1 MPINEKLKKA
11 IQEDDLDTAK
21 YEIEDGR
28 ILRSGVSIDNDE
40 VENKDR
46 LLHLAAYHN
55 SVKCLRYL
63 LHKGANWR
71 IKNND
76 GSIALHRAAVNNS
89 IEAINI
95 LLDNGSNIEEKDAEG
110 DTPLHYAIYF
120 DKLEAMQR
128 LLERG
133 ANIHAKG
140 KNGFSTLHWAI
151 YGNKIRIVRP
161 LIDNRADLFQA
172 DINGD
177 IPIELAIKLG
187 NQNCINEL
195 LKDVNTNNMPKT
207 QSGLTLLH
215 YAVRK
220 NDKELVQLL
229 VNRRVNLEEADLT
242 LGKTALH
249 MASEGNC
256 IDAMKILLA
265 NHANIEARGA
275 CEYTPLHAA
284 AINNKKEAVELLI
297 SNKADIEAK
306 SVILRTPLHTALL
319 SNKENAINVLLSHEA
334 NANAVDLYGMS
345 ALHCAVSGNCN
356 SSILS
361 TLIDKGVN
369 INAVDNNGLTPI
381 HLAAKIGNV
390 AALRLL
396 KQRGADLTIQDL
408 NGKTPKDLAISDNI
422 HQFLIS
428 GADTFQET
436 KGIVQSELNT
446 NLFIAISQQ
455 ELAQVQDYL
464 HLGAN
469 VNDINANGF
478 SPIFTAIVT
487 NNCQILDILI
497 RNNANI
503 NQIRTASSFFS
514 PLAYAIFLKK
524 NEAVRLLINK
534 GASVEKVDD
543 YGISPLLAAII
554 TNNMEALRL
563 LLPKANLNALSK
575 GMSPLHYAIK
585 TGNIEAFSLLVS
597 QGADIYTEDKNGAT
611 LLEVA
616 MRINDAIAELLLQK
630 LDSIKKGN
638 STLLHLAVLNGD
650 NSLLEQILTKKNN
663 LVNVKDAE
671 GTPLLSYAIL
681 KNNLYAVN
689 LLLKTGADLSAVD
702 NEQLTALHYA
712 IRADNIETLQ
722 LLLNSGMNINMENK
736 DGNLPLY
743 YAAKQNVSRIVDF
756 LIQQGADELKN
767 KKGLTTLHIAVL
779 ENDVQTASLLIS
791 EGADV
796 SITDNEGNSPLY
808 YAIKKQDPAMLSLF
822 NSHTKEKEINP
833 QIVSTIFDAVIN
845 NNKELFDLLLSNKAN
860 INLEDKD
867 GKTLLYYAAK
877 HNRQEMIRALVQ
889 KGADKKLNKSGRTP
903 LIAAICNNDTEVA
916 ARLIAEGA
924 NIVAEDKQRKPPLY
938 YTAKLGNSVIAKI
951 LIAKKADEMLTSRYL
966 TPLQVAVREDDQA
979 TAHFLVSNGANVC
992 IEEKD
997 GSTILE
1003 TAMYIND
1010 QIFKIL
1016 LQNGNSVRKGDS
1028 TLLHLAVA
1036 KKDTSLLKRILTYNQ
1051 SLVNVRDSSGVPLL
1065 IYAILKNNLDS
1076 VALLLSEFNV
1086 DVNAVANKQWT
1097 ALHYAASCANL
1108 DAIDL
1113 LIRCFGYSINGINTA
1128 RDVVYINAK
1137 DAQGN
1142 TPLHIALSR
1151 QAYEI
1156 AYKLML
1162 NGADI
1167 TLANIS
1173 RIPKL
1178 NILGFLKYLSSSQQR
1193 ISTLHKLISDMLS
1206 LLDVSDPDGNTFLH
1220 LLVMDSNLPVLE
1232 NLIHTSLSIN
1242 TINNLGETLLH
1253 KAAFKGNLDILCFLI
1268 DNNVDISIKNSA
1280 GDTPLF
1286 YLKREKLESFK
1297 RLESAGYFSK
1307 LLLQYSKTGNL
1318 NGIQELISLGI
1329 DVNYEDNQKNTALT
1343 NSILNGHARIVNLL
1357 IQSGAHMHESDRMT
1371 IESLFLEG
1379 SKEMHR
1385 VSIEEISQNESKDQL
1400 QLERQENLPDECK
1413 DGSSKDESSKDEDD
1427 DSQEQVESPQCTI
1440 QNQSVFGRVLENLQS
1455 LLWET
1460 SSDVESDSQEEQK
1473 ENSNIKT
1480 EEVFEET
1487 SESDLENKS
1496 GERPEDYSENLALV
1510 PKNQR
1515 NELNAQS
1522 MALVLKNQDSSIS
1535 QAVIEAIFSF
1545 ANKKDWAAVYELTQ
1559 NSIDVRYG
1567 DGTTLLHVAA
1577 KTQDLEAIPDLI
1589 GRDANLL
1596 VQQDREDK
1604 TSFHYAIDTRK
1615 KEVIAKFLD
1624 DNLSSKKVE
1633 DMLETKDLNGMRAL
1647 DYAVKYGMLDTVEM
1661 IMKRQVKVRK
1671 DNDNPIGEDYCPIML
1686 RYAIANPDL
1695 DEDTIEKLINLSANS
1710 LMVHDNPRDIDEEE
1724 DVITYKNDKKEIN
1737 KKIAEAKARGESIE
1751 QYILQLERY

>member
-21 YEIEDGR
+21 YEIEDSR

-356 SSILS
+356 SIILS

-396 KQRGADLTIQDL
+396 KQRGANLIIQDL

-524 NEAVRLLINK
+524 NEAVSLLINK

-616 MRINDAIAELLLQK
+616 MRINDAIAELLLLLIAVRNNNIEIVEK
-630 LDSIKKGN
+630 LLNHGVKVNYYDKWGN
-638 STLLHLAVLNGD
+638 SRCEPLFYAVDRN
-650 NSLLEQILTKKNN
+650 LTNI
-663 LVNVKDAE
+663 
-671 GTPLLSYAIL
+671 AIL
-681 KNNLYAVN
+681 LIDK
-689 LLLKTGADLSAVD
+689 GAD
-702 NEQLTALHYA
+702 
-712 IRADNIETLQ
+712 IRFKTEDKDTL
-722 LLLNSGMNINMENK
+722 
-736 DGNLPLY
+736 
-743 YAAKQNVSRIVDF
+743 
-756 LIQQGADELKN
+756 
-767 KKGLTTLHIAVL
+767 LHIAVRNNNL
-779 ENDVQTASLLIS
+779 ELVRKLLSVGTININA
-791 EGADV
+791 ENKNGV
-796 SITDNEGNSPLY
+796 SPLILAVQNNNTCI
-808 YAIKKQDPAMLSLF
+808 AIKLLNHGAQVGYTTLF
-822 NSHTKEKEINP
+822 Y
-833 QIVSTIFDAVIN
+833 AV
-845 NNKELFDLLLSNKAN
+845 
-860 INLEDKD
+860 
-867 GKTLLYYAAK
+867 
-877 HNRQEMIRALVQ
+877 
-889 KGADKKLNKSGRTP
+889 
-903 LIAAICNNDTEVA
+903 
-916 ARLIAEGA
+916 
-924 NIVAEDKQRKPPLY
+924 
-938 YTAKLGNSVIAKI
+938 
-951 LIAKKADEMLTSRYL
+951 
-966 TPLQVAVREDDQA
+966 
-979 TAHFLVSNGANVC
+979 
-992 IEEKD
+992 
-997 GSTILE
+997 
-1003 TAMYIND
+1003 
-1010 QIFKIL
+1010 
-1016 LQNGNSVRKGDS
+1016 
-1028 TLLHLAVA
+1028 
-1036 KKDTSLLKRILTYNQ
+1036 
-1051 SLVNVRDSSGVPLL
+1051 
-1065 IYAILKNNLDS
+1065 KNNLTDIAVPLIDRYENNRLKSKDS
-1076 VALLLSEFNV
+1076 EILLGIAVRNNNIEIVQKLLS
-1086 DVNAVANKQWT
+1086 K
-1097 ALHYAASCANL
+1097 
-1108 DAIDL
+1108 
-1113 LIRCFGYSINGINTA
+1113 G
-1128 RDVVYINAK
+1128 
-1137 DAQGN
+1137 
-1142 TPLHIALSR
+1142 
-1151 QAYEI
+1151 
-1156 AYKLML
+1156 
-1162 NGADI
+1162 
-1167 TLANIS
+1167 
-1173 RIPKL
+1173 
-1178 NILGFLKYLSSSQQR
+1178 
-1193 ISTLHKLISDMLS
+1193 IST
-1206 LLDVSDPDGNTFLH
+1206 
-1220 LLVMDSNLPVLE
+1220 
-1232 NLIHTSLSIN
+1232 
-1242 TINNLGETLLH
+1242 
-1253 KAAFKGNLDILCFLI
+1253 
-1268 DNNVDISIKNSA
+1268 
-1280 GDTPLF
+1280 
-1286 YLKREKLESFK
+1286 
-1297 RLESAGYFSK
+1297 
-1307 LLLQYSKTGNL
+1307 
-1318 NGIQELISLGI
+1318 
-1329 DVNYEDNQKNTALT
+1329 
-1343 NSILNGHARIVNLL
+1343 
-1357 IQSGAHMHESDRMT
+1357 
-1371 IESLFLEG
+1371 
-1379 SKEMHR
+1379 
-1385 VSIEEISQNESKDQL
+1385 
-1400 QLERQENLPDECK
+1400 
-1413 DGSSKDESSKDEDD
+1413 
-1427 DSQEQVESPQCTI
+1427 
-1440 QNQSVFGRVLENLQS
+1440 
-1455 LLWET
+1455 
-1460 SSDVESDSQEEQK
+1460 
-1473 ENSNIKT
+1473 
-1480 EEVFEET
+1480 
-1487 SESDLENKS
+1487 
-1496 GERPEDYSENLALV
+1496 
-1510 PKNQR
+1510 
-1515 NELNAQS
+1515 
-1522 MALVLKNQDSSIS
+1522 
-1535 QAVIEAIFSF
+1535 
-1545 ANKKDWAAVYELTQ
+1545 
-1559 NSIDVRYG
+1559 DVRNNEG
-1567 DGTTLLHVAA
+1567 ILPLL
-1577 KTQDLEAIPDLI
+1577 
-1589 GRDANLL
+1589 
-1596 VQQDREDK
+1596 
-1604 TSFHYAIDTRK
+1604 
-1615 KEVIAKFLD
+1615 
-1624 DNLSSKKVE
+1624 
-1633 DMLETKDLNGMRAL
+1633 
-1647 DYAVKYGMLDTVEM
+1647 
-1661 IMKRQVKVRK
+1661 
-1671 DNDNPIGEDYCPIML
+1671 
-1686 RYAIANPDL
+1686 
-1695 DEDTIEKLINLSANS
+1695 
-1710 LMVHDNPRDIDEEE
+1710 
-1724 DVITYKNDKKEIN
+1724 
-1737 KKIAEAKARGESIE
+1737 
-1751 QYILQLERY
+1751 